1 MARRG
6 SARPYSPGRVVL
18 GKLNPGYTEMSRL
31 SVLTLALSIAASVGL
46 ISKPLGAAPSVY
58 PTGTTIYDPSRAWS
72 GYVVFHTPGPG
83 GAVLI
88 DMNGTEVRRWPDLRA
103 SPGPFRV
110 LPGGYV
116 ISGTV
121 PRPPHQETVA
131 LVQQDWEGNEV
142 WRFDRAEQVETEDG
156 EMVWSSRQHHD
167 WQREGSA
174 VGYFAPESEPSVD
187 GGRTLILAHKN
198 VMAPAVTDKRLEDDY
213 IYEVSWDGEVL
224 WEWLASDHVEE
235 FGFSEAARNALY
247 RNAAWNEERQ
257 SSDWFHINSA
267 SYLGENRW
275 YDDGDERFHP
285 DNVIIS
291 SRNANIVAII
301 GRTGEIV
308 WRIGPDYRE
317 SAAMLELGQISGQH
331 HPHIIP
337 KGLPGAGNLMIFD
350 NGGRAGYGA
359 PNPSAPG
366 GTNAVTRYHSRVVEL
381 NPLTLENLWE
391 YSIPGGRNFQFF
403 SYNVSMAQR
412 LPNGNTF
419 ITEGAAGR
427 LFEVTPENEI
437 VWEYMSPYF
446 NPNGNGRNNIYRAYR
461 VPYEWV
467 PQLDRP
473 EERQVV
479 PPELSEFRI
488 EPQ

>member
-1 MARRG
+1 MKHLAVFTTPALR
-6 SARPYSPGRVVL
+6 L
-18 GKLNPGYTEMSRL
+18 GCAGVICTALN
-31 SVLTLALSIAASVGL
+31 
-46 ISKPLGAAPSVY
+46 AAPSVY
-58 PTGTTIYDPSRAWS
+58 PTGTTIYDPQRAWS
-72 GYVVFHTPGPG
+72 GYVVFHTPGDQ

-88 DMNGTEVRRWPDLRA
+88 DMNGREIRRWGELNA

-110 LPGGYV
+110 LPGGHV
-116 ISGTV
+116 MSGTV
-121 PRPPHQETVA
+121 PRQPHQETIA
-131 LVQQDWEGNEV
+131 LVQQDWDGNEV
-142 WRFDRAEQVETEDG
+142 WRFDRAEQVETQSG
-156 EMVWSSRQHHD
+156 ETVWSSRQHHD

-174 VGYFAPESEPSVD
+174 VGYFAPDSEPAVD

-213 IYEVSWDGEVL
+213 IYEVSWDGEIL
-224 WEWLASDHVEE
+224 WEWLASDHIDE

-247 RNAAWNEERQ
+247 RNAPWNEARQ

-275 YDDGDERFHP
+275 YDAGDARFHP
-285 DNVIIS
+285 DHVIIS
-291 SRNANIVAII
+291 ARNANIVAII
-301 GRTGEIV
+301 ARSGEIV

-317 SAAMLELGQISGQH
+317 SEATRALGQISGQH
-331 HPHIIP
+331 HPHLIP

-359 PNPSAPG
+359 PNPSAPHG
-366 GTNAVTRYHSRVVEL
+366 INTVTRYHSRVLEL
-381 NPLTLENLWE
+381 NPVTLEQVWE
-391 YSIPGGRNFQFF
+391 YSVPGGASFQFF
-403 SYNVSMAQR
+403 SYNVSLAQR
-412 LPNGNTF
+412 LANGNTF

-427 LFEVTPENEI
+427 LFEVTPEHEI
-437 VWEYMSPYF
+437 VWEYISPYF

-461 VPYEWV
+461 VPYGWI
-467 PQLDRP
+467 PQLPRP
-473 EERQVV
+473 EERRVV